1 MKSLHQATFVL
12 IVIMALV
19 PLARAQLQSSGMTDD
34 NSENATSIIREN
46 EKNSDTNTLRYREAF
61 VLGLVEGITEFL
73 PISSTGHLIIT
84 NQLLGLN
91 GEQPINNQAGTVL
104 LQRPPSENF
113 PEGEPF
119 TLKSAVDAY
128 TVIIQAGAIA
138 AVLIIY
144 WSKICTI
151 VQGLFGKSRE
161 GLYLGRNLLIAFI
174 PAAIIGLALENWIDR
189 YLFNHWPVI
198 IALVAGAIL
207 MLCVEYWRNKHYPNY
222 DGGPDLH
229 ELTPGNALL
238 IGLMQCVAMW
248 PGTSRSMMTIV
259 GGYCV
264 GLSPRRAAEFSFLL
278 GLPTL
283 TLAALYKG
291 VKNGPL
297 LFEAFGWAP
306 VLFGCI
312 VAALSA
318 AIAVKWLVNYLTKH
332 GLSLFAYYRIG
343 LALLFIILVS

>member
-1 MKSLHQATFVL
+1 MKLLHQVTIVL
-12 IVIMALV
+12 IVSLALV
-19 PLARAQLQSSGMTDD
+19 PLARAQVPSSGMTNDGG
-34 NSENATSIIREN
+34 EN
-46 EKNSDTNTLRYREAF
+46 ENRSETHTLSYRKAL

-91 GEQPINNQAGTVL
+91 REQPLNNRACTAL
-104 LQRPPSENF
+104 IKRPPSDKF
-113 PEGEPF
+113 PEGEAF

-138 AVLIIY
+138 AVLILY
-144 WSKICTI
+144 WSKICSI

-174 PAAIIGLALENWIDR
+174 PAAIIGLALEKWIDS

-198 IALVAGAIL
+198 CALIAGAVL
-207 MLCVEYWRNKHYPNY
+207 MLGVEYWRNKHYPNY
-222 DGGPDLH
+222 DGGPELH

-283 TLAALYKG
+283 TLAAFYKG
-291 VKNGPL
+291 VMTGPL

-306 VLFGCI
+306 ILFGCV
-312 VAALSA
+312 VATVSA

-343 LALLFIILVS
+343 LALLFLILVA